1 MKKSCDWSCQGQ
13 LDTYMINYNWGEVV
27 AYMIDSVWI
36 RYLPFG
42 LTIMFV
48 GSLKLERKLHIF

>member
-1 MKKSCDWSCQGQ
+1 M
-13 LDTYMINYNWGEVV
+13 T
-27 AYMIDSVWI
+27 DSVWI

-48 GSLKLERKLHIF
+48 GSLKLERKLHIFLSQMFAKGKETFTKRKRCCLRERREEF